1 MVYVGGGVGLL
12 LFRVVY
18 RRRVAKVAEVAWFCG
33 AGLLLWIMSNIYVSL
48 YFVLPRVF
56 VLGKVAEVAW
66 FRGVKSPVIISVS
79 SA

>member
-1 MVYVGGGVGLL
+1 MGGGDP
-12 LFRVVY
+12 
-18 RRRVAKVAEVAWFCG
+18 
-33 AGLLLWIMSNIYVSL
+33 LLWIMSNIYVSL

-66 FRGVKSPVIISVS
+66 FRGVKMPVIISDS